1 MAGPCVW
8 DLAADLPEVDVIM
21 GFEQYQN
28 LPASIGGMLGVETRK
43 DTGGEAAARSR
54 VRVGSASPPFR
65 PEALRKRLTPN
76 HYAYLRVA
84 EGCDHKC
91 TFCAIP
97 GFRGKF
103 RSKPWD
109 SIIEEAKAG
118 AYTGSHLRS
127 TRAFFAPFRS
137 NQPYNVPY
145 MTQIKPWMCP
155 EGAQVEL

>member
-65 PEALRKRLTPN
+65 PEAGLTLVHFLAQP
-76 HYAYLRVA
+76 
-84 EGCDHKC
+84 KP
-91 TFCAIP
+91 FC
-97 GFRGKF
+97 
-103 RSKPWD
+103 
-109 SIIEEAKAG
+109 
-118 AYTGSHLRS
+118 SHLPCS
-127 TRAFFAPFRS
+127 P
-137 NQPYNVPY
+137 V
-145 MTQIKPWMCP
+145 
-155 EGAQVEL
+155 